1 MAPAMCR
8 HFGPVAAP
16 LHRAPAP
23 VARSRRVDKG
33 DPAVDA
39 FAAFDSGSQRTGRN
53 LDRITRDRREQG
65 GGSGRG
71 RPRSRPAGLESRR
84 EAGRCSERVERG
96 TVRGAYGPAV
106 DDCIGGT
113 PDRRPQALRLRD
125 TRGGCSD
132 PDRTEDLT
140 RPSLQILRLVEH
152 LESFAVERV
161 AGDRERKGQAARIE
175 PEHLAVGMVES
186 EDAAVQHLTTITGY
200 RRGRPLRV
208 EAERSTAS
216 SCTSA
221 QRPPSARSGRSPN
234 GIAVGVRS
242 GGHIHPSPL
251 RNAHVPD
258 RRCAAEHDEP
268 IMCAQGEVRR
278 LA

>member
-1 MAPAMCR
+1 M
-8 HFGPVAAP
+8 G
-16 LHRAPAP
+16 
-23 VARSRRVDKG
+23 
-33 DPAVDA
+33 A
-39 FAAFDSGSQRTGRN
+39 FAAPDPGRELTRRN
-53 LDRITRDRREQG
+53 LDRVTRDRREQC

-84 EAGRCSERVERG
+84 QAGRCSERVERG

-200 RRGRPLRV
+200 RSVGPCGSRRSGPRRRPAGASEVSSFAPAGSRRPEVPLGLLRRGPRRRDLADPQM
-208 EAERSTAS
+208 ES
-216 SCTSA
+216 
-221 QRPPSARSGRSPN
+221 PSACGAGAP
-234 GIAVGVRS
+234 
-242 GGHIHPSPL
+242 IHPSPPGNL
-251 RNAHVPD
+251 KS
-258 RRCAAEHDEP
+258 
-268 IMCAQGEVRR
+268 
-278 LA
+278 